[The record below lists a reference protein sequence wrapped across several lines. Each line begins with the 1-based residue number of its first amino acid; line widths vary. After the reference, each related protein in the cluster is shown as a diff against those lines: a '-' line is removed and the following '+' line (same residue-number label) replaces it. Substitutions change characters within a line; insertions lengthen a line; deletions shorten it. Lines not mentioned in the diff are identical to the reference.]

1 MPRTNQNDMISFA
14 SMTTDATIAQIVSA
28 NPQAGYL
35 LASIG
40 VRIPVYGGETLE
52 AVCRRYQWCSKE
64 VLEWVKENSLSGY
77 GRLDEASEDPKE
89 DIWKLCNKLPGRY
102 HKRLLELLLDISEDL
117 INYQQL
123 QDDQYARSDD
133 LLKWFDTFEEKLQF
147 YIYFECKRFFPL
159 IRRLNVNDDYIL
171 DDTIQKLKRGMKIIS
186 DDQDKVLRFINKLE
200 TFASDF
206 NRYAQKNVG
215 FHKLNSDLKV
225 LCSLLKEQFGIEQ
238 RTILPLIKQRIE
250 NL

>member
-1 MPRTNQNDMISFA
+1 MPSTSRNMISFA

-28 NPQAGYL
+28 SPQAGYL

-40 VRIPVYGGETLE
+40 VHIPAHGGETLE
-52 AVCRRYQWCSKE
+52 AVCRRYRWCSKE

-77 GRLDEASEDPKE
+77 GQRDKVEENTQE
-89 DIWKLCNKLPGRY
+89 NIWRLCNNLPERY
-102 HKRLLELLLDISEDL
+102 HKRLLELLLEISEDL
-117 INYQQL
+117 VNYQQL
-123 QDDQYARSDD
+123 QDDQHVRPDD

-147 YIYFECKRFFPL
+147 YIYFEGKRFFPL

-186 DDQDKVLRFINKLE
+186 EDQEKVLRFINKLE
-200 TFASDF
+200 TFVGDF
-206 NRYAQKNVG
+206 NRYAQGNVG
-215 FHKLNSDLKV
+215 LHKLNSDLKV

-250 NL
+250 NI